1 MLCRNHVDVSEGVRR
16 CARCQ
21 SPFCSDCLVTIQGR
35 SYCAVC
41 KNEQV
46 MDVRSGTVTGELPL
60 ASIGRRFAAQFI
72 DGMIVWLGILIL
84 AVPIVII
91 ASRNGGNEQLTTFAA
106 FGMIGAVGI
115 LVLGYIAYEALML
128 RARGATLGKMA
139 MKIRVVRPD
148 GSPLSTG
155 QAWGRA
161 VSRAVMVHVLA
172 ILNYGAALVTKEK
185 TCLHDILAKT
195 RVVNAD

>member
-21 SPFCSDCLVTIQGR
+21 SPFCGDCLVTIQGR
-35 SYCAVC
+35 DYCAVC

-46 MDVRSGTVTGELPL
+46 MDVRSGTVIGELPL

-72 DGMIVWLGILIL
+72 DGIIVWLVILIL
-84 AVPIVII
+84 SIPIIVI
-91 ASRNGGNEQLTTFAA
+91 ASRKGGGDELATFAA
-106 FGMIGAVGI
+106 FGIVAIIGVLI
-115 LVLGYIAYEALML
+115 LGYVSYEALML

-148 GSPLSTG
+148 GSPLSLG

-172 ILNYGAALVTKEK
+172 ILNYGAAFVTKEK

>member
-21 SPFCSDCLVTIQGR
+21 SPFCRDCLVTIQGR
-35 SYCAVC
+35 DYCAVC

-46 MDVRSGTVTGELPL
+46 MDVRSGTVSGVLPL
-60 ASIGRRFAAQFI
+60 ASIGRRFVAQ
-72 DGMIVWLGILIL
+72 IVDS
-84 AVPIVII
+84 II
-91 ASRNGGNEQLTTFAA
+91 TSL
-106 FGMIGAVGI
+106 AVGI
-115 LVLGYIAYEALML
+115 IAIPLVIMFAATGGKQMSDFAAYAVLAGVGVLIIGYISYEALML
-128 RARGATLGKMA
+128 RSRGATLGKMA
-139 MKIRVVRPD
+139 LKIRVVRPD

>member
-1 MLCRNHVDVSEGVRR
+1 VSEGVRR

-21 SPFCSDCLVTIQGR
+21 SPFCRDCLVTIQGR
-35 SYCAVC
+35 DYCAVC

-46 MDVRSGTVTGELPL
+46 MDVRSGTVVGELPL
-60 ASIGRRFAAQFI
+60 ASVGRRWAALII
-72 DGMIVWLGILIL
+72 DRLIL
-84 AVPIVII
+84 
-91 ASRNGGNEQLTTFAA
+91 GL
-106 FGMIGAVGI
+106 AVGI
-115 LVLGYIAYEALML
+115 LAIPVIVFGVSKGSSQMSDAIAFVFVAAIGLVVIGYVAYEALML
-128 RARGATLGKMA
+128 RSRGATLGKLA

-148 GSPLSTG
+148 GSPLSLG
-155 QAWGRA
+155 QSWGRA
-161 VSRAVMVHVLA
+161 VSRVVMVHVLS